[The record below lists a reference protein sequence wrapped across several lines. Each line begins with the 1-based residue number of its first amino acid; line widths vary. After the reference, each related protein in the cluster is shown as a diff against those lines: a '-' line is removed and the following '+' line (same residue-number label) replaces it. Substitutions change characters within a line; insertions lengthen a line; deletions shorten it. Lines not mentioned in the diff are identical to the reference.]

1 MLNKKDTQDL
11 YNILNKKQP
20 KVSTGRSI
28 PSKSLG
34 EDGSLHISILPSGP
48 KLFAKFKNEW
58 LHVSLNHIKNL
69 TKKNRSENIN
79 NLYTSLVRFLDGD
92 KSHHTGIKAH
102 ATTTENVDY
111 VLPASKPG
119 STALLKSD
127 SSGNLEWDTGGVT
140 PTAAILNNRIL
151 GNVSGGSSIS
161 SALTGSQVTAILDD
175 ATTSAKG
182 ISSFNTDDFVLSSG
196 AVSAKRKMVFSSDF
210 AGRYSV
216 GTSDQYIAGFPG
228 YYVKSTN
235 TGIHTGQD
243 TSETTLADDSVK
255 YSIMMPESGTVV
267 GFVCDCEWDTA
278 NGEIDVDLWKVD
290 AISDTGSGLTSVGL
304 DHIARI
310 TFTDPSDT
318 TYYKA
323 LADNGGLD
331 GTAKAFTAGESLLVT
346 GMSEDSSDG
355 NYVYLRP
362 VVTVIYDS

>member
-1 MLNKKDTQDL
+1 MLNNKNTNEL
-11 YNILNKKQP
+11 FNILNKKQP

-28 PSKSLG
+28 PSKNLG

-58 LHVSLNHIKNL
+58 LHVSLDHIKNL

-102 ATTTENVDY
+102 ATTTESVDY
-111 VLPASKPG
+111 VLPPAKPG

-127 SSGNLEWDTGGVT
+127 SSGNLEWDTGN
-140 PTAAILNNRIL
+140 L
-151 GNVSGGSSIS
+151 
-161 SALTGSQVTAILDD
+161 
-175 ATTSAKG
+175 
-182 ISSFNTDDFVLSSG
+182 
-196 AVSAKRKMVFSSDF
+196 RKVVFSSDF

-216 GTSDQYIAGFPG
+216 GTSDQYITGFPG
-228 YYVKSTN
+228 YYVKGTNSAISTSD
-235 TGIHTGQD
+235 D
-243 TSETTLADDSVK
+243 TADVTLGVDYVK
-255 YSIMMPESGTVV
+255 YSLMMPESGTVV

-290 AISDTGSGLTSVGL
+290 AIANTGSPLTSVAL

-323 LADNGGLD
+323 LANNGGLD
-331 GTAKAFTAGESLLVT
+331 ATAKVFTQGESLLVT

-355 NYVYLRP
+355 DHVYLRP